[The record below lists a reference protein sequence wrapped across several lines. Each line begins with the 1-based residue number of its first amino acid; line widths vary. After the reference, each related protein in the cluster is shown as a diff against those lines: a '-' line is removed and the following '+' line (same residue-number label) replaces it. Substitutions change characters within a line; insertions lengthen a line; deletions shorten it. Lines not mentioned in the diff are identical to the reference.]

1 MQMPILSSDAGQFLH
16 VTASGCFHAVS
27 SARREVHREA
37 LLSLLDCAQ
46 TPQCSPEFLG
56 RNKELSPEKALGV
69 YQNLQKAGLI
79 EIRDGLDDMPAA
91 PFEELFAQLLPSL
104 SDVTRVVLAD
114 ASRGFFLG
122 CSGFTSVEAEEL
134 AVLSSRIRTVYEQS
148 EPLLSDRLS
157 IRSSAFGII
166 DPSGNSELGFWP
178 CFVGDT
184 TFVFVIAG
192 LPQFNCREFR
202 DIIWVLVQRYGHT

>member
-1 MQMPILSSDAGQFLH
+1 MQTSILSSNSEQFLH

-27 SARREVHREA
+27 SARREVHRDA
-37 LLSLLDCAQ
+37 LLSLLGCTQ
-46 TPQCSPEFLG
+46 TPQCNPEFLG
-56 RNKELSPEKALGV
+56 RNKELSPEKVLGV
-69 YQNLQKAGLI
+69 YQNLQNAGFI
-79 EIRDGLDDMPAA
+79 DIREGPDDMPAA
-91 PFEELFAQLLPSL
+91 PFEELFIHLLPSL
-104 SDVTRVVLAD
+104 SDVARVVLAD

-148 EPLLSDRLS
+148 KPLLNGSLS

-184 TFVFVIAG
+184 TFVLVIAG

-202 DIIWVLVQRYGHT
+202 NMIWVLVQRYGNT